1 LIRLEQD
8 SLPPST
14 NDASTRETVPQGRG
28 TIVAGPKTKEA
39 DPMTHES
46 RRRRGFTLIEL
57 LVVIAI
63 IAILA
68 AILFPVFARARE
80 SARRSTCL
88 SNLRQ
93 IGTATMMYLQDYD
106 DTYPS
111 GLVLAVPGP
120 DTGGSFA
127 VMYDKTPKASVVYSG
142 NINGANGS
150 FRLFEDRAKGFRT
163 SVGEQLQPYIKNIGV
178 FIDPNDPTGDRYAS
192 GRWNGAFTRL
202 SYMWNGAL
210 GLGNNNCTAT
220 NKPMVQAAIE
230 APSSLQMVQDNWV
243 AMHTPNESVLWWNIC
258 FADGHAKFTRWI
270 DFAPGNATKHPWQGP
285 WGWNFCNP
293 QTPIAV
299 DAPLPDG
306 PPYR

>member
-1 LIRLEQD
+1 MKHPL
-8 SLPPST
+8 
-14 NDASTRETVPQGRG
+14 GRQ
-28 TIVAGPKTKEA
+28 
-39 DPMTHES
+39 
-46 RRRRGFTLIEL
+46 RGFTLIEL

-80 SARRSTCL
+80 SARRSTCM

-93 IGTATMMYLQDYD
+93 VGTATMMYLQDYD

-127 VMYDKTPKASVVYSG
+127 VMYAKTPKASVVYSG
-142 NINGANGS
+142 NINGPNGS
-150 FRLFEDRAKGFRT
+150 YRLFEDRAKGFRP
-163 SVGEQLQPYIKNIGV
+163 SVAEQLQPYIKNTNI
-178 FIDPNDPTGDRYAS
+178 FIDPDDPTGDRFADR
-192 GRWNGAFTRL
+192 RWDGKFTRL

-210 GLGNNNCTAT
+210 GFGNSNCVAT
-220 NKPMVQAAIE
+220 NQPIAQAAIS
-230 APSSLQMVQDNWV
+230 APAHLQMVQDNWT
-243 AMHTPNESVLWWNIC
+243 AMHTHGENALMWIIC
-258 FADGHAKFTRWI
+258 FADGHAKLTRWI
-270 DFAPGNATKHPWQGP
+270 DFTPGNATKKPWQGP

-293 QTPIAV
+293 QNPLPV

-306 PPYR
+306 APYR

>member
-1 LIRLEQD
+1 MPLPGKDGLIRREQD
-8 SLPPST
+8 SLPSPT
-14 NDASTRETVPQGRG
+14 NGASTPETVPDVRG
-28 TIVAGPKTKEA
+28 KIVAGPKTKEA
-39 DPMTHES
+39 DPMTHEW

-93 IGTATMMYLQDYD
+93 IGTATMIYLQD
-106 DTYPS
+106 
-111 GLVLAVPGP
+111 
-120 DTGGSFA
+120 
-127 VMYDKTPKASVVYSG
+127 YDKTPKASVVYSG

-150 FRLFEDRAKGFRT
+150 YRLFEDRAKGFRT

-210 GLGNNNCTAT
+210 GLGNSNCTAT

-230 APSSLQMVQDNWV
+230 APSALQMVQDNWV

-270 DFAPGNATKHPWQGP
+270 DFDSANATKHPWQGP

-293 QTPIAV
+293 QTPLAV
-299 DAPLPDG
+299 DAPLPNG